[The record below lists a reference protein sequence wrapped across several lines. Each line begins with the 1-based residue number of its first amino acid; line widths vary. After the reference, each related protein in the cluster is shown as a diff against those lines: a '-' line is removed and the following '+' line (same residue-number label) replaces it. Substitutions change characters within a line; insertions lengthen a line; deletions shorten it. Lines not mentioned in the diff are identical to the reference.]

1 MSLHLTRYEPWALH
15 REVLNQ
21 FNRLFENAGT
31 DESVSATAAAGA
43 EGAGQIDWAPAVDI
57 EEHADKYVLHADVPG
72 VDPAAIEITLEN
84 GVLTLAGSRE
94 KTVEQKGVDSRR
106 IERITG
112 RFLRRFT
119 LPESVDAEN
128 VKATGKHGALEIV
141 IPKREAAKPRKIAVN
156 S

>member
-1 MSLHLTRYEPWALH
+1 MSLHLTRYEPWSLH
-15 REVLNQ
+15 REVLNE
-21 FNRLFENAGT
+21 FNRLFDRAGSN
-31 DESVSATAAAGA
+31 DASVSATA
-43 EGAGQIDWAPAVDI
+43 EWAPSVDI

-72 VDPAAIEITLEN
+72 VDPKDIEITLEN

-94 KTVEQKGVDSRR
+94 STSEGRAASKDVVESRR
-106 IERITG
+106 VERITG

-128 VKATGKHGALEIV
+128 VKATGKHGVLEVI
-141 IPKREAAKPRKIAVN
+141 IPKREAAKPRKITV

>member
-1 MSLHLTRYEPWALH
+1 MNLHLTRYEPWALH
-15 REVLNQ
+15 REVLN
-21 FNRLFENAGT
+21 RLFDTTNGA
-31 DESVSATAAAGA
+31 DESTSATA
-43 EGAGQIDWAPAVDI
+43 EWAPAVDI
-57 EEHADKYVLHADVPG
+57 EEHTDKYVLHADVPG
-72 VDPAAIEITLEN
+72 VDPATIEITLEQ

-94 KTVEQKGVDSRR
+94 KTVEQKDVDSRR

-128 VKATGKHGALEIV
+128 VKATGKHGVLEIV
-141 IPKREAAKPRKIAVN
+141 IPKREAAKARKIAVN

>member
-15 REVLNQ
+15 RDVLNE
-21 FNRLFENAGT
+21 FSRLFDRAGSN
-31 DESVSATAAAGA
+31 DESNSAVA
-43 EGAGQIDWAPAVDI
+43 EWATGQWPVAVDI

-84 GVLTLAGSRE
+84 GVLTLSGSRE
-94 KTVEQKGVDSRR
+94 KAVEQKDVESRR
-106 IERITG
+106 IERIAG

-119 LPESVDAEN
+119 LPESVDADT
-128 VKATGKHGALEIV
+128 VKATGKHGVLQIV
-141 IPKREAAKPRKIAVN
+141 IPKREAAKARKITVN

>member
-1 MSLHLTRYEPWALH
+1 MNLHLTRYEPWALH

-21 FNRLFENAGT
+21 FNRLFETANGA
-31 DESVSATAAAGA
+31 DESVSATA
-43 EGAGQIDWAPAVDI
+43 EWAPAVDI
-57 EEHADKYVLHADVPG
+57 EEHTDKYVLHADVPG
-72 VDPAAIEITLEN
+72 VDPATIEITLEN

-94 KTVEQKGVDSRR
+94 KAVEQKGVESRR
-106 IERITG
+106 LERITG

-128 VKATGKHGALEIV
+128 VKATGKHGVLEIV

>member
-1 MSLHLTRYEPWALH
+1 MTFHLTRYQPWSLH
-15 REVLNQ
+15 RDFLNE
-21 FNRLFENAGT
+21 FSRLLDRDGS
-31 DESVSATAAAGA
+31 DESVSATA
-43 EGAGQIDWAPAVDI
+43 EWTPAVDI

-72 VDPAAIEITLEN
+72 VDPSAIEITLEK

-94 KTVEQKGVDSRR
+94 KAVEQNGVDSRR
-106 IERITG
+106 IERTTG

-128 VKATGKHGALEIV
+128 VKATGRHGVLEIV
-141 IPKREAAKPRKIAVN
+141 IPKREAAKPRKINVN